1 MTPKAF
7 LAAAAVA
14 AIALG
19 LALPVPHAS
28 EAAVAKPQIATLEI
42 GRG

>member
-7 LAAAAVA
+7 LAAAVAA
-14 AIALG
+14 AIAVG
-19 LALPVPHAS
+19 LALPVPRAS
-28 EAAVAKPQIATLEI
+28 EAAAAKPQIATFEI

>member
-7 LAAAAVA
+7 LAAAVAA
-14 AIALG
+14 AIAVG
-19 LALPVPHAS
+19 LALPAPKAS
-28 EAAVAKPQIATLEI
+28 EAAATPQIATIEL